1 MSDLIEENNEN
12 IEQNVEIPP
21 EEEKPFLVTTCKI
34 DGNTQR
40 EFSRPILLYC
50 KIGMVVGLPLVI
62 AYIVL
67 SVLRDEEILTV
78 IPNAVLYI
86 MLFLGAVLFVT
97 GIVFY
102 FAVKKNIKNAERINQ
117 TNEYS
122 FYEDYISM
130 TSIRYGER
138 LGASKMYYIDF
149 FKVKEGKRFF
159 LLYLNSTSVLPVEKS
174 GLKEEDITHL
184 CNALRISKK

>member
-1 MSDLIEENNEN
+1 MSDIIEENNEN
-12 IEQNVEIPP
+12 IEQNMEIPP
-21 EEEKPFLVTTCKI
+21 DEEKPFLVTTCKI

-50 KIGMVVGLPLVI
+50 KIAMIVGLPLVI

-86 MLFLGAVLFVT
+86 MLFLGAVLFAT

-102 FAVKKNIKNAERINQ
+102 FAVKKEYQKRRADQPDER
-117 TNEYS
+117 
-122 FYEDYISM
+122 
-130 TSIRYGER
+130 
-138 LGASKMYYIDF
+138 
-149 FKVKEGKRFF
+149 V
-159 LLYLNSTSVLPVEKS
+159 LLLR
-174 GLKEEDITHL
+174 GLH
-184 CNALRISKK
+184 